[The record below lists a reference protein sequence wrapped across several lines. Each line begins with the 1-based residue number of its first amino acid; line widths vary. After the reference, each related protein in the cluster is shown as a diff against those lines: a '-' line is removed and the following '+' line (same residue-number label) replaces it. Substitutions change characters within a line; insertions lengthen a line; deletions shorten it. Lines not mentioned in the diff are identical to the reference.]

1 MATIDL
7 STDTIRVRLTPAE
20 KLWALRGDLAF
31 PRAAVRTV
39 TVEADG
45 LRATRGL
52 RAPGLGVPG
61 LRKVGTWLG
70 RTGREFVS
78 VHADQ
83 PAVRITLAGQRYDAL
98 LIGADDAAALAE
110 AVRG

>member
-31 PRAAVRTV
+31 PRSAVRDV
-39 TVEADG
+39 AVEADG
-45 LRATRGL
+45 LHATRGL

-61 LRKVGTWLG
+61 LRKVGTWLS
-70 RTGREFVS
+70 RAGREFVS
-78 VHADQ
+78 VRADQ
-83 PAVRITLAGQRYDAL
+83 PAVRITLTGQWYDAL

>member
-1 MATIDL
+1 MATVDL

-20 KLWALRGDLAF
+20 KVWALRGDLAF
-31 PRAAVRTV
+31 PRGAVRAV
-39 TVEADG
+39 TVEPDG
-45 LRATRGL
+45 VRAIRGI

-61 LRKVGTWLG
+61 RRMVGTWRG

-78 VHADQ
+78 VRADQ
-83 PAVRITLAGQRYDAL
+83 PAVRITLTGQRYDSL

>member
-7 STDTIRVRLTPAE
+7 TSDSIQVRLTAAE
-20 KLWALRGDLAF
+20 KLWALRGDLSF
-31 PRAAVRTV
+31 PRAAIRAVS
-39 TVEADG
+39 VEPDG
-45 LRATRGL
+45 LHATRGI

-61 LRKVGTWLG
+61 HRKVGTWRG
-70 RTGREFVS
+70 RAGREFVS
-78 VHADQ
+78 VRADQ
-83 PAVRITLAGQRYDAL
+83 PAVRITLANQRYDAL

>member
-20 KLWALRGDLAF
+20 KLWALRGDLTF
-31 PRAAVRTV
+31 PRGSVRAV
-39 TVEADG
+39 TVEPDG

-61 LRKVGTWLG
+61 LRKVGTWFS
-70 RTGREFVS
+70 RAGREFVS
-78 VHADQ
+78 VHANQ

-98 LIGADDAAALAE
+98 LIGTDDAAALAE